1 VDLIKFG
8 KRLLVADK
16 PLEQIQLLVVL
27 NE

>member
-1 VDLIKFG
+1 MDLKFV

-16 PLEQIQLLVVL
+16 PLEQIQLLVLL